1 MCLAAL
7 LWGIPVPVGAVEVV
21 VSIKPL
27 HALVA
32 AVMEGE
38 GAPRL
43 LIQGHVSEHTY
54 ALRPSD
60 ARLLSKAELIFWG
73 GVGLEGFLV
82 RPLENLAPK
91 AVKVALLEASG
102 VSRLPVRAGGAW
114 EEEGHDHGHD
124 HDHDHGG
131 KSEHGEAHGPTDPH
145 AWLDPRNAMAMGKAI
160 AGALAAVDPAHGA
173 RYQANA
179 TGLTQRLEAL
189 DRQLERDLAP
199 VRQRP
204 YIVFHDAYQ
213 YFEHRY
219 ALGTV
224 GSIMVHPERPPG
236 ARRVQEIAK
245 RIAETRAVCLFTEPQ
260 YSPRLAETVA
270 ASHPVRIGV
279 LDPLGAAM
287 KEGPELYF
295 ELMQGLSGALI
306 QCLNT

>member
-1 MCLAAL
+1 M
-7 LWGIPVPVGAVEVV
+7 PVPVEAVEVV

-27 HALVA
+27 HGLVA
-32 AVMEGE
+32 AVMGGE
-38 GAPRL
+38 GTPKL
-43 LIQGHVSEHTY
+43 LIQGTVSEHTY

-60 ARLLSKAELIFWG
+60 ARLLSKAELMFWG
-73 GVGLEGFLV
+73 GVGLEGFLA

-91 AVKVALLEASG
+91 AVKVALLEAAG
-102 VSRLPVRAGGAW
+102 VSRLPVRAGGVW
-114 EEEGHDHGHD
+114 EEEGHDHGHG
-124 HDHDHGG
+124 HDHDPGDRA
-131 KSEHGEAHGPTDPH
+131 EHGETPGLADPH

-160 AGALAAVDPAHGA
+160 AEALAAVDPAHAA

-179 TGLTQRLEAL
+179 TGLIQRLEAL
-189 DRQLERDLAP
+189 DRQLEQDLAP

-204 YIVFHDAYQ
+204 YIVFHDAYH

-236 ARRVQEIAK
+236 ARRIQEIAA
-245 RIAETRAVCLFTEPQ
+245 RVAETRAVCLFTEPQ

-279 LDPLGAAM
+279 LDPLGAAL

-295 ELMQGLSGALI
+295 ELMRSLSGALI
-306 QCLNT
+306 QCLKP